1 MEVTGTL
8 SMERSC
14 RAPSR
19 LGVRS
24 LGKKVNSESLC
35 ALGNLAEKKRE
46 RERERE
52 RRDRMTQGRPSLG
65 ETGLAALFSK
75 GAFILWVTYFQ
86 KWKIQSHAE
95 SAQHSISFT
104 FIETRTFFAKLS
116 QTRVLCYVHYLL
128 APWPVNILWLF
139 LDKCWSTWKPTFPL
153 SFQSVVPLRKQSY
166 ILMKQ
171 RCSGLQ
177 QRKYLLTQGS
187 YVANTKA
194 TACFSCI
201 PTILANILPG
211 ANWVKDKEIREET
224 LAQQCSIILIK
235 FFFFFTKI
243 LCLGCCEQSCA
254 LVTRV

>member
-1 MEVTGTL
+1 VKRVLQLYLQKGLLYSEL
-8 SMERSC
+8 HISRS
-14 RAPSR
+14 
-19 LGVRS
+19 
-24 LGKKVNSESLC
+24 E
-35 ALGNLAEKKRE
+35 
-46 RERERE
+46 
-52 RRDRMTQGRPSLG
+52 
-65 ETGLAALFSK
+65 
-75 GAFILWVTYFQ
+75 
-86 KWKIQSHAE
+86 SHAE

>member
-1 MEVTGTL
+1 MPRQKSEL
-8 SMERSC
+8 REPLCSRESAWEKERK
-14 RAPSR
+14 R
-19 LGVRS
+19 
-24 LGKKVNSESLC
+24 KKEC
-35 ALGNLAEKKRE
+35 
-46 RERERE
+46 
-52 RRDRMTQGRPSLG
+52 LG
-65 ETGLAALFSK
+65 ETQLRWNGSAALFSK
-75 GAFILWVTYFQ
+75 GAFIPRVTHFQ
-86 KWKIQSHAE
+86 EWKIQSHAE

-235 FFFFFTKI
+235 LFF
-243 LCLGCCEQSCA
+243 
-254 LVTRV
+254 